1 MPRSDMGSDF
11 KKLKKA
17 AEKQGWEVGK
27 TRKGHWQFKP
37 PNNGEIVVTSCSPSD
52 HRSIL
57 NFTAR
62 LRKGGLRG
70 I

>member
-1 MPRSDMGSDF
+1 MPRSDMGAGF
-11 KKLKKA
+11 RKIKKLA
-17 AEKQGWEVGK
+17 SKQGWVVDQ
-27 TRKGHWQFKP
+27 TSRGHWQFKP
-37 PNNGEIVVTSCSPSD
+37 PNGGEIVVTSWSPSD

-70 I
+70 V